1 MIRLY
6 LDFDGTI
13 TLRDVGDELF
23 MEFGDFHVH
32 SAALMSGETDVRSY
46 YKGVV
51 QSLRKECTPEALKS
65 FVEHQEVDSGLLD
78 LLEFCKKRDIE
89 VLIVSDGFDSYINP
103 ILSKHV
109 LSNSEIGIGDLK
121 VMSNTLEYRGLHWV
135 PAFPGA
141 TESCSCFCASCKRN
155 AVIGTS
161 TESDVTIYV
170 GDGMSD
176 ECAIQYC
183 DVVFAKHSLAAY
195 CNSHRIPHH
204 PFKNLSDVQRILA
217 SKLATGELRHRRQA
231 AVARA
236 IALRSE

>member
-1 MIRLY
+1 VIRLY

-23 MEFGDFHVH
+23 MEYGDFHVH

-51 QSLRKECTPEALKS
+51 QSLRKDCTPGTLKS
-65 FVEHQEVDSGLLD
+65 FVENQEVDPGLLN

-121 VMSNTLEYRGLHWV
+121 VMSNTLQYDGSQWI

-161 TESDVTIYV
+161 TEADVTIYV

-183 DVVFAKHSLAAY
+183 DVVFAKHSLAAF

-217 SKLATGELRHRRQA
+217 SKLATGELRQRRQA

-236 IALRSE
+236 LALRSE

>member
-23 MEFGDFHVH
+23 MEYGDFHVH

-51 QSLRKECTPEALKS
+51 QSLRKDCTPGTLKS
-65 FVEHQEVDSGLLD
+65 FVENQEVDPGLLN

-121 VMSNTLEYRGLHWV
+121 VMSNTLQYDGSQWI

-161 TESDVTIYV
+161 TEADVTIYV

-183 DVVFAKHSLAAY
+183 DVVFAKHSLAAF

-217 SKLATGELRHRRQA
+217 SKLATGELRQRRQA

-236 IALRSE
+236 LALRSE